1 MKLLDCETRVSLKN
15 ILFATDFSKQSD
27 AALSYALSIARRYGS
42 TVFAAHVIPDRP
54 LLASPPIE
62 AWEAMAAQAA
72 PEAKESLLLLESQLN
87 GIPHEMLLRKGHVWP
102 ELSEVID
109 AKAIDLLVLGTHGRT
124 GASKVLMGSV
134 AEKIFRQAQCPV
146 LTVGPQVAGE
156 PGSIA
161 DMHEILLPTDFSR
174 ESLAAVPYAVSF
186 AQEHRARLH
195 LLHVAENLL
204 TASAEAWT
212 IERLHSLVPPEAELW
227 CEPKALVEY
236 GSAAE
241 KILECAEELG
251 TDVIV
256 LGVKRTP
263 SHLGA
268 THVSLGTA
276 YNVVSQAICPAL
288 TVRG

>member
-62 AWEAMAAQAA
+62 AWEAMTAQAA
-72 PEAKESLLLLESQLN
+72 PEAKESLALLESQLK
-87 GIPHEMLLRKGHVWP
+87 GIPHEMLLRKGSVWP
-102 ELSEVID
+102 ELSEIID

-134 AEKIFRQAQCPV
+134 AERIFRQAQCPV

-156 PGSIA
+156 PASIA

-174 ESLAAVPYAVSF
+174 ESLAAVPYAVSL

-204 TASAEAWT
+204 TASAEAWM
-212 IERLHSLVPPEAELW
+212 IERLQSLVPPEAELW
-227 CEPKALVEY
+227 CEPKVLVEY

-251 TDVIV
+251 TDVII
-256 LGVKRTP
+256 LGVKRTS

-268 THVSLGTA
+268 THVSLATA
-276 YNVVSQAICPAL
+276 YNVVSQAICPVL